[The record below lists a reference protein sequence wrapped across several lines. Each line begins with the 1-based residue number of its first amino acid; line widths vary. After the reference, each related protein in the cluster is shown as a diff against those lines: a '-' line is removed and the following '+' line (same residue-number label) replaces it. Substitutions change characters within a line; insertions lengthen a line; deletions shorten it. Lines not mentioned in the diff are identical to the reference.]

1 MQRLNG
7 RHAQHFNGR
16 HGFVGHLFQGRYKAY
31 VIKDDEHLGNA
42 IAYLIHNPVRAGLCG
57 SPGDWRWT
65 MNVYGDQG
73 QTRV

>member
-1 MQRLNG
+1 MNNFHEACNG

-42 IAYLIHNPVRAGLCG
+42 ITYLIHNPVRAGLCG
-57 SPGDWRWT
+57 SPADWRWT
-65 MNVYGDQG
+65 MSVYGD
-73 QTRV
+73 